1 MYKVKEALE
10 NISDSDTTLPKK
22 NTACKKETNLNES
35 HLSDHEK
42 TLKKILNR
50 RRHLSERLTTS
61 RPNTPLENFPFVD
74 TRWLSSEELTHP
86 WHYEE
91 KWWLATISQTI
102 LDTKPRVFGHRKI
115 FLIDKKYPHSE
126 NNLTIGKS

>member
-10 NISDSDTTLPKK
+10 KISDRDTTLPKGNNVYEK
-22 NTACKKETNLNES
+22 ATNLNES

-86 WHYEE
+86 W
-91 KWWLATISQTI
+91 
-102 LDTKPRVFGHRKI
+102 
-115 FLIDKKYPHSE
+115 
-126 NNLTIGKS
+126 

>member
-1 MYKVKEALE
+1 M
-10 NISDSDTTLPKK
+10 NIGILVPQATL
-22 NTACKKETNLNES
+22 N
-35 HLSDHEK
+35 
-42 TLKKILNR
+42 
-50 RRHLSERLTTS
+50 S
-61 RPNTPLENFPFVD
+61 RY
-74 TRWLSSEELTHP
+74 
-86 WHYEE
+86 YEE